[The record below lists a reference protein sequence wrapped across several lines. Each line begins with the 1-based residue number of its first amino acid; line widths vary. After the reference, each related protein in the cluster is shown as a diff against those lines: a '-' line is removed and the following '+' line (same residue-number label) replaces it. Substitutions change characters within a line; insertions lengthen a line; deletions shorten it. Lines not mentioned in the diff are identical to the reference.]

1 MKKTCV
7 NFINAL
13 KKINSENIFT
23 QSALMANQTLYNSF
37 WFATGEFVKYALSSK
52 TSGKNDKGEPLPGN
66 IYKVERL
73 EKLGA
78 TTAED
83 IKNDCVIKI
92 ISKLDLVLKQPLKK
106 QKNYCY
112 RIVNNMVNDCYRALP
127 PEDIELIYLNEVVKS
142 QRVNKED
149 ACTYEDLIGDTTYNG
164 EAMFFERETIKDLT
178 KKLKTK
184 KVRELTEKKVK
195 QARDLAE
202 KKKVILSEIS
212 MLSTRPTE
220 VFVRLSKHL
229 GIKTGNLAARIIND
243 GYENTFAQLIIDI
256 ATKYCIDLE
265 DIRNIISVSKL
276 TEESYKKDKGLVR
289 LLSRDPKVVADQIS
303 KYANRAK
310 GRLDK

>member
-13 KKINSENIFT
+13 EKINSENIST
-23 QSALMANQTLYNSF
+23 LSDLMANQALYSSF

-52 TSGKNDKGEPLPGN
+52 TSGKNEKGEPLPGN
-66 IYKVERL
+66 AYKVEKL

-83 IKNDCVIKI
+83 IENDCVIKI

-112 RIVNNMVNDCYRALP
+112 RIVNNMVIDCYRALP

-142 QRVNKED
+142 HRVDAED
-149 ACTYEDLIGDTTYNG
+149 SCTYEDLIGDTTYNG
-164 EAMFFERETIKDLT
+164 ETVFIERETIKDLS
-178 KKLKTK
+178 KILKAK
-184 KVRELTEKKVK
+184 KVREQTEKKIK
-195 QARDLAE
+195 QAKELAE
-202 KKKVILSEIS
+202 KKQTILSEIS
-212 MLSTRPTE
+212 MLSARAPE

-229 GIKTGNLAARIIND
+229 GIKTGNLATRIIED
-243 GYENTFAQLIIDI
+243 GYENTFAQIIVDVAIKYDI
-256 ATKYCIDLE
+256 ALE
-265 DIRNIISVSKL
+265 KIRNIITINRV
-276 TEESYKKDKGLVR
+276 TEESCKKDKGLIK
-289 LLSRDPKVVADQIS
+289 LLSKDPKVVADQIS

-310 GRLDK
+310 GHLGK

>member
-13 KKINSENIFT
+13 EKINSENIST
-23 QSALMANQTLYNSF
+23 LSDLMANQALYSSF

-52 TSGKNDKGEPLPGN
+52 TSGKNEKGEPLPGN
-66 IYKVERL
+66 AYKVEKL

-83 IKNDCVIKI
+83 IENDCVIKI

-127 PEDIELIYLNEVVKS
+127 PEAIQLIYLNEVVKS
-142 QRVNKED
+142 HRVDAED
-149 ACTYEDLIGDTTYNG
+149 SCTYEDLIGDTTYNG
-164 EAMFFERETIKDLT
+164 ETVFIERETIKDLT
-178 KKLKTK
+178 KTLKAK
-184 KVRELTEKKVK
+184 KDRE
-195 QARDLAE
+195 LAE
-202 KKKVILSEIS
+202 KKQTILCEIS
-212 MLSTRPTE
+212 MLSARAPE

-229 GIKTGNLAARIIND
+229 GIKTGNLATRIIED
-243 GYENTFAQLIIDI
+243 GYENTFAQIIVDVAIKYDI
-256 ATKYCIDLE
+256 ALE
-265 DIRNIISVSKL
+265 KIRNIITINRV
-276 TEESYKKDKGLVR
+276 TEESCKKDKGLIK
-289 LLSRDPKVVADQIS
+289 LLSEDPKVVADQIS

-310 GRLDK
+310 GHLGK

>member
-13 KKINSENIFT
+13 EKINSENIST
-23 QSALMANQTLYNSF
+23 LSDLMANQALYSSF

-52 TSGKNDKGEPLPGN
+52 TSGKNEKGEPLPGN
-66 IYKVERL
+66 AYKVEKL

-83 IKNDCVIKI
+83 IENDCVIKI

-112 RIVNNMVNDCYRALP
+112 RIVNNMVIDCYRALP

-142 QRVNKED
+142 HRVDAED
-149 ACTYEDLIGDTTYNG
+149 SCTYEDLIGDTTYNG
-164 EAMFFERETIKDLT
+164 ETVFIERETIKDLT
-178 KKLKTK
+178 KTLKAK
-184 KVRELTEKKVK
+184 KDRE
-195 QARDLAE
+195 LAE
-202 KKKVILSEIS
+202 KKQTILCEIS
-212 MLSTRPTE
+212 MLSARAPE

-229 GIKTGNLAARIIND
+229 GIKTGNLATRIIED
-243 GYENTFAQLIIDI
+243 GYENTFAQIIVDVAIKYDI
-256 ATKYCIDLE
+256 ALE
-265 DIRNIISVSKL
+265 KIRNIITINRV
-276 TEESYKKDKGLVR
+276 TEESCKKDKGLIK
-289 LLSRDPKVVADQIS
+289 LLSKDPKVVADQIS

-310 GRLDK
+310 GHLGK

>member
-13 KKINSENIFT
+13 EKINSENIST
-23 QSALMANQTLYNSF
+23 LSDLMANQALYSSF

-52 TSGKNDKGEPLPGN
+52 TSGKNEKGEPLPGN
-66 IYKVERL
+66 AYKVEKL

-83 IKNDCVIKI
+83 IENDCVIKI

-112 RIVNNMVNDCYRALP
+112 RIVNNMVIDCYRALP

-142 QRVNKED
+142 HRVDAED
-149 ACTYEDLIGDTTYNG
+149 SCTYEDLIGDTTYNG
-164 EAMFFERETIKDLT
+164 ETVFIERETIKDLT
-178 KKLKTK
+178 KTLKAK
-184 KVRELTEKKVK
+184 KDRE
-195 QARDLAE
+195 LAE
-202 KKKVILSEIS
+202 KKQTILSEIS
-212 MLSTRPTE
+212 MLSARAPE

-229 GIKTGNLAARIIND
+229 GIKTGNLATRIIED
-243 GYENTFAQLIIDI
+243 GYENTFAQIIVDVAIKYDI
-256 ATKYCIDLE
+256 ALE
-265 DIRNIISVSKL
+265 KIRNIITINRV
-276 TEESYKKDKGLVR
+276 TEESCKKDKGLIK
-289 LLSRDPKVVADQIS
+289 LLSEDPKVVADQIS

-310 GRLDK
+310 GHLGK